1 MLLVLVGCSDLNSS
15 QTSSDPLIREHELR
29 IPEELRY
36 ELTNDLGEKIGLG
49 IFESELNSVDLSE
62 IVLQER
68 YSRAGNESI
77 SDTITTRVS
86 ASDFLGLGGTRKVE
100 PTEQFKIEA
109 ISYTWEIAED
119 DLGKPIL
126 HKTDNLAGQKS
137 PNKKKLP
144 DMEIYANSSS
154 FWLWRQLPLALGYTT
169 SYVAVDPFEE
179 KWQMVIIS
187 VPQSEILQTSF
198 GEIPVW
204 RVLIRSGRATR
215 SAWIEQSAPYRV
227 LKWDNGQTVMTL
239 VD

>member
-15 QTSSDPLIREHELR
+15 QTSSDPLILEHELR
-29 IPEELRY
+29 IPEKLRY

-49 IFESELNSVDLSE
+49 IFESEVSSVNSNE

-68 YSRAGNESI
+68 YSRAGNETI
-77 SDTITTRVS
+77 SDIITTRVS
-86 ASDFLGLGGTRKVE
+86 ASDFLGLGGGRQVE
-100 PTEQFKIEA
+100 PAEQFRIEA
-109 ISYTWEIAED
+109 ISYTWEIVED
-119 DLGKPIL
+119 DGGKPIL
-126 HKTDNLAGQKS
+126 HKTDNLAGQGL
-137 PNKKKLP
+137 PDKKKLP

-154 FWLWRQLPLALGYTT
+154 FWLWRQLPLSLGYST

-198 GEIPVW
+198 GEISVW

-239 VD
+239 ID